1 VTTNQQLVQVRKLS
15 PSPVSLIE
23 AVLKNYSVSVPNRGM
38 QIPTGEDIRAAR
50 KDKGL
55 TQSELAER
63 AGVSQPL
70 IARIESDDVD
80 PTIDTLYSI
89 VSALNDSTSDVRQEE
104 VKISMP
110 SVLEDARK
118 RTGYT
123 QGELA
128 DVAGVSQPLISR
140 IEREDVNPRSSTLR
154 SLFDQLESATD
165 SPDTEPSAS
174 PTSASSLREKIEWEF
189 ENVQSS
195 SESSAVNEDDRSDV
209 QRCPECGSDLASSP
223 HPNYCPDCGAE
234 L

>member
-1 VTTNQQLVQVRKLS
+1 M
-15 PSPVSLIE
+15 E
-23 AVLKNYSVSVPNRGM
+23 
-38 QIPTGEDIRAAR
+38 IPTGEDIRAAR
-50 KDKGL
+50 TDKEL
-55 TQSELAER
+55 TQSELAEK

-80 PTIDTLYSI
+80 PTVDTLYS
-89 VSALNDSTSDVRQEE
+89 VVAALNDSAADVEQEE

-128 DVAGVSQPLISR
+128 DAAGVSQPLISR
-140 IEREDVNPRSSTLR
+140 IERQDVNPRSSTLR

-165 SPDTEPSAS
+165 LHGTWSSNS
-174 PTSASSLREKIEWEF
+174 PTSGSSLREKIEWEF
-189 ENVQSS
+189 ESVQGS
-195 SESSAVNEDDRSDV
+195 SEESTANTDDRSEG
-209 QRCPECGSDLASSP
+209 QHCPECDFDLTSLSKP
-223 HPNYCPDCGAE
+223 SYCPDCGAE

>member
-1 VTTNQQLVQVRKLS
+1 
-15 PSPVSLIE
+15 
-23 AVLKNYSVSVPNRGM
+23 M

-50 KDKGL
+50 ENNGL
-55 TQSELAER
+55 TQAELAER
-63 AGVSQPL
+63 ADVSQPL
-70 IARIESDDVD
+70 IARIESNDVD
-80 PTIDTLYSI
+80 PTIDTLYS
-89 VSALNDSTSDVRQEE
+89 VVAALNDSSADVEQEE

-118 RTGYT
+118 QTEYT

-128 DVAGVSQPLISR
+128 DAAGVFQPLISR

-174 PTSASSLREKIEWEF
+174 AASGSSLREKIEWEF
-189 ENVQSS
+189 ENVQGS
-195 SESSAVNEDDRSDV
+195 SEDAAANKDDRSDGE
-209 QRCPECGSDLASSP
+209 RCPECGSDLTSYPDPS
-223 HPNYCPDCGAE
+223 YCPDCGAE